1 MQIAPIPTPPSSP
14 LRGKFALYCD
24 LIRVKPP
31 VGWLLLT
38 WPTLAGLWL
47 AAGGWPGWH
56 LFVVFAL
63 GPFLMHSAGCC
74 INDVADREFDRHV
87 KRTLQRPITTGKMGV
102 PEALAVGAV
111 LSLIG
116 LAMAFTLNWQ
126 TVVCSIPALLMCIIY
141 PYSKRWFFM
150 PQAVLGVAFGFGL
163 LMAYVAA
170 QGRLP
175 LEAILLFLS
184 AIVYT
189 LGYDTSYAMVDRD
202 DDLKIGIQTSAI
214 TLGRWDVVAITGF
227 YVFFLAAWL
236 AVIVWHF
243 VSAGLSG
250 WSLFWLGLGFAAA
263 LAQVA
268 WHYTLIRKR
277 TRLGCHT
284 AFLNSHWIS
293 CAVFVG
299 IVLGMA

>member
-1 MQIAPIPTPPSSP
+1 MTQAVTVFP
-14 LRGKFALYCD
+14 LRAKLALYAD

-38 WPTLAGLWL
+38 WPTLAALWL

-56 LFVVFAL
+56 LFLIFAL

-87 KRTLQRPITTGKMGV
+87 KRTVQRPITTGKMGV

-111 LSLIG
+111 LALVG
-116 LAMAFTLNWQ
+116 LGMALTINWQ
-126 TVVCSIPALLMCIIY
+126 TVVCAVPALLAMVIY
-141 PYSKRWFFM
+141 PYSKRWFAM
-150 PQAVLGVAFGFGL
+150 PQAVLGVAFGFGI
-163 LMAYVAA
+163 LMAYTAV
-170 QGRLP
+170 QGRIP

-189 LGYDTSYAMVDRD
+189 LGYDTTYAMVDRD

-214 TLGRWDVVAITGF
+214 TLGRMDVPAVMGF
-227 YVFFLAAWL
+227 YAIFLTVWL
-236 AVIVWHF
+236 VVIAQRF
-243 VSAGLSG
+243 MTMGLPG
-250 WSLFWLGLGFAAA
+250 RSLLWLGLGFVLAAGQA
-263 LAQVA
+263 A
-268 WHYTLIRKR
+268 WHYTLIRGR
-277 TRLGCHT
+277 TREGCHR

-293 CAVFVG
+293 GAVFMG
-299 IVLGMA
+299 IVLGLA

>member
-1 MQIAPIPTPPSSP
+1 MITQAVTASP
-14 LRGKFALYCD
+14 LRAKLALYAD
-24 LIRVKPP
+24 LIRVKPA

-38 WPTLAGLWL
+38 WPTLAALWL

-56 LFVVFAL
+56 LFLIFAL

-87 KRTLQRPITTGKMGV
+87 KRTVQRPITTGKMGV

-116 LAMAFTLNWQ
+116 LGMALTINWQ
-126 TVVCSIPALLMCIIY
+126 TVVCAVPALLAMVIY
-141 PYSKRWFFM
+141 PYSKRWFAM
-150 PQAVLGVAFGFGL
+150 PQAVLGVAFGFGI
-163 LMAYVAA
+163 LMAYTAA

-189 LGYDTSYAMVDRD
+189 LGYDTTYAMVDRD

-214 TLGRWDVVAITGF
+214 TLGRMDVPAVMGF
-227 YVFFLAAWL
+227 YAIFLAVWL
-236 AVIVWHF
+236 AVIAQHF
-243 VSAGLSG
+243 VAAGLSQRA
-250 WSLFWLGLGFAAA
+250 LLWLCLGFAAA
-263 LAQVA
+263 VAQAA
-268 WHYTLIRKR
+268 WHYTLIRDR
-277 TRLGCHT
+277 TREGCHR
-284 AFLNSHWIS
+284 AFINSHWIS

-299 IVLGMA
+299 IAAGLA

>member
-1 MQIAPIPTPPSSP
+1 L
-14 LRGKFALYCD
+14 LREKLALYAD

-38 WPTLAGLWL
+38 WPTLAALWL

-56 LFVVFAL
+56 LFIIFAV

-102 PEALAVGAV
+102 PEALAVGGV

-116 LAMAFTLNWQ
+116 LGMALTINWQ
-126 TVVCSIPALLMCIIY
+126 TVVCAVPALLVTIIY
-141 PYSKRWFFM
+141 PYSKRWFAM
-150 PQAVLGVAFGFGL
+150 PQAVLGVAFGFGI
-163 LMAYVAA
+163 LMAYTAV

-175 LEAILLFLS
+175 LEAIVLFLAS
-184 AIVYT
+184 IIYT
-189 LGYDTSYAMVDRD
+189 LGYDTTYAMVDRD

-214 TLGRWDVVAITGF
+214 TLGRMDVVAVMGF
-227 YVFFLAAWL
+227 YAFFLAVWL
-236 AVIVWHF
+236 AVIARHF
-243 VSAGLSG
+243 VVAGLPQR
-250 WSLFWLGLGFAAA
+250 SLLWLGLGFVAAA
-263 LAQVA
+263 VQAA
-268 WHYTLIRKR
+268 GHYTLIRTR
-277 TRLGCHT
+277 TRERCHK

-293 CAVFVG
+293 CAVFAG
-299 IVLGMA
+299 IVLGMM